1 MTGSDERPAV
11 WIGHVTL
18 PTTDVSKSLECL
30 LKLGCRPLHQAEDI
44 AILELRGGTH
54 LLLLKSE
61 HSIPSGAKAPFDLM
75 VDDIGLAHKEC
86 TELGLSPSDIKD
98 VPFHRAFTIVEPA
111 GHEITINSTHVSD
124 KPV

>member
-1 MTGSDERPAV
+1 MTGSDDRPAV

-18 PTTDVSKSLECL
+18 PTTDVRKSQECL
-30 LKLGCRPLHQAEDI
+30 LKLGCRLLEQAEQI

-54 LLLLKSE
+54 LLLLKSDD
-61 HSIPSGAKAPFDLM
+61 SVPSGAKAPFDLM
-75 VDDIGLAHKEC
+75 VEDVDLAHREC
-86 TELGLSPSDIKD
+86 TELGLSPSEIKD
-98 VPFHRAFTIVEPA
+98 IPFHRAFTIVEPA